1 VFDIGMPELI
11 LIFVVALLVF
21 GPKKLPELGKS
32 LGRAM
37 HEFKRAANEFKNNLE
52 NEVGT
57 AEIKE
62 DLLKQQKEI
71 QTTLAAAST
80 LEDKPKAE
88 EAPAA
93 TKEDPKTSHV

>member
-1 VFDIGMPELI
+1 MGMPELM

-21 GPKKLPELGKS
+21 GPKKLPEIGKS

-37 HEFKRAANEFKNNLE
+37 HEFKRATNEFKDNLE

-71 QTTLAAAST
+71 QTSLTEATA
-80 LEDKPKAE
+80 LEEKPKAE
-88 EAPAA
+88 VAPV
-93 TKEDPKTSHV
+93 TNKEESKTSHA

>member
-1 VFDIGMPELI
+1 MGMPELM

-21 GPKKLPELGKS
+21 GPKKLPEIGKS

-37 HEFKRAANEFKNNLE
+37 HEFKRATNEFKDNLE

-71 QTTLAAAST
+71 QTSLAAATS
-80 LEDKPKAE
+80 LEDKPKVE
-88 EAPAA
+88 EAPSA
-93 TKEDPKTSHV
+93 TKEESKTSHA